1 MHIGLIS
8 SDHIMQFLINGKKN
22 SAGIKLEGEIS
33 TFSSCLYVET
43 VVLRQSKMN
52 RSQSSVI
59 KKWFSEEILV
69 MLYLQR
75 IPYPIFFWENSL
87 NHSYNLKYLHL
98 FMKWQGVQED
108 IFLLPQ
114 NIIVVIQ
121 IVSKWLD
128 IHPNQFRIAKMIFP
142 RLWENNYWV

>member
-87 NHSYNLKYLHL
+87 NHSYNLKYFHL

-108 IFLLPQ
+108 IFFITPKH
-114 NIIVVIQ
+114 NC
-121 IVSKWLD
+121 SYT
-128 IHPNQFRIAKMIFP
+128 NCFKMA
-142 RLWENNYWV
+142 RYSS